1 MHINPNTGA
10 RSGSVVSEKNDQKQS
25 AHRQSIRGNDR
36 RCQPRA
42 QENNWEQIP
51 DTNRPCHGNQ
61 ILHKNWGQ
69 VRSDLEPHGITL
81 RKLKSARRIRNDS
94 SHWDPEVSIDSKSH
108 RDASVIYELKEAFT
122 KINRANPNK
131 PRQTKPERPKQQT
144 PNKPQQ
150 TRPQPTNPQR
160 ESQRQ
165 QQPMRKERQ
174 HARPKK
180 SNRAMELGITLIA
193 VPSAPMLIIAATG
206 SEIPEYLLTFGRLS
220 ILAGGFLVAKGMHT
234 RKN

>member
-1 MHINPNTGA
+1 MSAKKTTKNKMHIDKALGEMIDAANPALKKITGNRYRIPTDPA
-10 RSGSVVSEKNDQKQS
+10 EVIKYCIK
-25 AHRQSIRGNDR
+25 
-36 RCQPRA
+36 
-42 QENNWEQIP
+42 NWEQ
-51 DTNRPCHGNQ
+51 
-61 ILHKNWGQ
+61 L
-69 VRSDLEPHGITL
+69 RSDLEPNGITL
-81 RKLKSARRIRNDS
+81 RKLKSARRVRNDS
-94 SHWDPEVSIDSKSH
+94 SHWDPEVAIDSKSH
-108 RDASVIYELKEAFT
+108 RDASVIYELKDAFT

-131 PRQTKPERPKQQT
+131 SRQTKPEQPKQQT

-150 TRPQPTNPQR
+150 TRPQPTNPRR

-206 SEIPEYLLTFGRLS
+206 SEIPEYLLTFGGLS
-220 ILAGGFLVAKGMHT
+220 ILAGGLLVAKGMHT